1 MAARFKASRTWSR
14 PSPSIVTANIGMG
27 AESTET
33 GVDPARTRYGSTL
46 MAEKQDPTTISFA
59 NGSELQV
66 IASPDEI
73 AAAIEKAEGGLLR
86 FLDTNENAVWVNP
99 DHIVHVV
106 SVTPPHVSPA

>member
-1 MAARFKASRTWSR
+1 MRSR
-14 PSPSIVTANIGMG
+14 P
-27 AESTET
+27 
-33 GVDPARTRYGSTL
+33 

-106 SVTPPHVSPA
+106 SVTAESK